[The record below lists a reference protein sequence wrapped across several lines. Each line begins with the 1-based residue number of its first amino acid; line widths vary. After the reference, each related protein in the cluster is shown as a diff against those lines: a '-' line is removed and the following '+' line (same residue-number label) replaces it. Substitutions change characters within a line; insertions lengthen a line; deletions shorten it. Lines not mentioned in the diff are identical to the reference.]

1 MSVESIENADKR
13 PKDISRWINSVQDL
27 HKTRPPPTVNYTK
40 QMPDFDLLMSELPPE
55 MEQALKEMQF
65 PGPEIDMP
73 TDFYAK
79 IILSMLDVPVH
90 KLANNKSLIESL
102 HVLFTLFSE
111 FRQNQ
116 HFKNQEANGNAG
128 GMGTATDMAQF

>member
-1 MSVESIENADKR
+1 MSMNKNDPQLSEARAQGPDEFL
-13 PKDISRWINSVQDL
+13 DL
-27 HKTRPPPTVNYTK
+27 KLGNPSKTAAGAKAVGVALNHV
-40 QMPDFDLLMSELPPE
+40 MSEMNPE

-65 PGPEIDMP
+65 PGPEIDMDP
-73 TDFYAK
+73 NCYARV
-79 IILSMLDVPVH
+79 ILSMLDIPVH

-128 GMGTATDMAQF
+128 GMGTTTDMAQF

>member
-1 MSVESIENADKR
+1 
-13 PKDISRWINSVQDL
+13 
-27 HKTRPPPTVNYTK
+27 
-40 QMPDFDLLMSELPPE
+40 MSEMNPE

-79 IILSMLDVPVH
+79 IILSMLDIPVH

-111 FRQNQ
+111 FRQN
-116 HFKNQEANGNAG
+116 
-128 GMGTATDMAQF
+128 